1 MEAFAVMLLRKSL
14 IANDFLIGVVF
25 TTYFY
30 NVHVHYKMC
39 VIVYICWRNEP
50 KISIVVLD
58 KRWFVFIIGGFVM
71 NSLFD

>member
-1 MEAFAVMLLRKSL
+1 
-14 IANDFLIGVVF
+14 
-25 TTYFY
+25 
-30 NVHVHYKMC
+30 MC